1 MCAKTDRN
9 SEMMPITPIMTET
22 ETRNR
27 DQKQRPETETRNRDQ
42 EWRSE
47 TEIGNNDKS

>member
-42 EWRSE
+42 KQRSGM
-47 TEIGNNDKS
+47 EIGNRDRK